1 MHQLN
6 RMADDSQA
14 YVWQIVTPAEWPSP
28 PQRMSLSLLAE
39 LESCPRKWALE
50 AANYPEIWKRQGYPK
65 AMNIASLKGVIVHG
79 CLKVITDG
87 VMKQNGPMD
96 SQEAFISGLRNL
108 GGYSNVIRK
117 ELDRIVKQF
126 DENPRVRLALPAAI
140 RRIEDRIPEIRL
152 RIQHL
157 LARVPL
163 ELVVRR
169 GDSPQRTGV
178 ETTSGLTN
186 GTYTEVVLRHKDI
199 SWIGIADMIHL
210 SVERCTI
217 RDFKSGKP
225 DPAHRLQL
233 RIYAWLWA
241 RDRTANP
248 LGRLADELVITYAE
262 SDIYEIPPTRQE
274 LDSMDK
280 EFKYRTAIA
289 IETLNQSPPPAR
301 PNAGN
306 CRFCG
311 VRQLC
316 NEYWAVNSRDPQL
329 RLPERGK
336 YSDVELK
343 ITESM
348 GPHSWLAQIMSS
360 SVGGNGEV
368 ALLHLPH
375 ISMSLDCDECIRL
388 IGANLNAA
396 RDEFDQRQSQHVTV
410 TANIN
415 TEIYYK

>member
-1 MHQLN
+1 
-6 RMADDSQA
+6 MADDSQA
-14 YVWQIVTPAEWPSP
+14 YVWQIVPPAKWPSP

-50 AANYPEIWKRQGYPK
+50 SASYPGIWKRQGYPK
-65 AMNIASLKGVIVHG
+65 AINIASLEGVIVHA
-79 CLKVITDG
+79 CLKVIADA
-87 VMKQNGPMD
+87 VMKQNGSAD
-96 SQEAFISGLRNL
+96 SQEAFISALRIL
-108 GGYSNVIRK
+108 GGYSNVISK
-117 ELDRIVKQF
+117 ELDRIVQQF
-126 DENPRVRLALPAAI
+126 YQNPRVRLALPAAM
-140 RRIEDRIPEIRL
+140 RRIEDRVPEIRL

-157 LARVPL
+157 LARLPL
-163 ELVVRR
+163 ASLFRR
-169 GDSPQRTGV
+169 GDGHQMTGA
-178 ETTSGLTN
+178 EARSGLTY
-186 GTYTEVVLRHKDI
+186 GTYTEVELRHLEI
-199 SWIGIADMIHL
+199 PWIGIADMIHL
-210 SVERCTI
+210 SAQRCTI
-217 RDFKSGKP
+217 RDFKTGEP
-225 DPAHRLQL
+225 DPGHCLQL
-233 RIYAWLWA
+233 RVYAWLWA
-241 RDRTANP
+241 RDKTANP
-248 LGRLADELVITYAE
+248 LGRLADELIITYTE
-262 SDIYEIPPTRQE
+262 SDVHESPPTREE

-280 EFKYRTAIA
+280 EFKYRTAVA

-316 NEYWAVNSRDPQL
+316 NEYWAVNSRDAQL

-360 SVGGNGEV
+360 SVGGTGEV

-375 ISMSLDCDECIRL
+375 ISMRLDCDQCIRL

-396 RDEFDQRQSQHVTV
+396 RDEFDQRQSQHVAV
-410 TANIN
+410 TAGIN